1 MSIAKQ
7 MKYVWSVR
15 DLLFDALGISLLI
28 AFVACVIGFVIG
40 VILAMIKIAPKNNIV
55 IKILDKFVDVYVA
68 VIRGTPM
75 MVQLLIMYSFVFV
88 SFKRADTNLI
98 IPMVSFGINSGAYM
112 TEIIRSGINSVD
124 KGQMEAGRSLGMS
137 WVRTMFTIVIPQ
149 AIKVVVPTIFN
160 EIIILIK
167 ETSIISCIALRVNKE
182 QVWDL
187 LGLAENLGLNKAS
200 CYMAL
205 LFTVAIIYLAIV
217 LILTFIQKFIE
228 RRMSKNER

>member
-1 MSIAKQ
+1 MSISDKL
-7 MKYVWSVR
+7 KYVWSVR
-15 DLLFDALGISLLI
+15 DLLYNALGISLLI

-55 IKILDKFVDVYVA
+55 MKILDKFVDLYVA

-75 MVQLLIMYSFVFV
+75 LVQLLIMYSFILVD
-88 SFKRADTNLI
+88 FKKEDTNLI
-98 IPMVSFGINSGAYM
+98 VPILSFGLNSGAYM

-149 AIKVVVPTIFN
+149 AIKVVIPTLFN
-160 EIIILIK
+160 EIIILVK
-167 ETSIISCIALRVNKE
+167 ETSIVSYIVVRVNGK
-182 QVWDL
+182 QARDL
-187 LGLAENLGLNKAS
+187 LGIAEKLGLAKPA
-200 CYMAL
+200 CYMTL

-217 LILTFIQKFIE
+217 LVLTFIQKAIE